1 MKFIYK
7 QSQISYIHQIQHFFL
22 EIVTFSYEKYVKT
35 MNKNGLTKSHIKN
48 ILENTEITFK

>member
-35 MNKNGLTKSHIKN
+35 MNKNGLTKSRIKN